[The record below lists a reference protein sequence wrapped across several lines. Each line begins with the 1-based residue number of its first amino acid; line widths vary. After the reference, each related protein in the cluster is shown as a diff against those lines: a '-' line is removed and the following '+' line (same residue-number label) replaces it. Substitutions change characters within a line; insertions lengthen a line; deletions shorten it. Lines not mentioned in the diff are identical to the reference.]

1 MKCPRCGEVVVDGK
15 TECPVCFFKVEA
27 SIKETPP
34 PPPSTNLKSCVD
46 CGGTISKDALECPH
60 CGLSFW
66 NQSRLIRCSACGR
79 PVSKSSASCVHCG
92 QKMGIVT
99 ASGLLHVILCF
110 VLTGGLFL
118 ILAGLTEVSF
128 ILSIIV
134 GICALFLVLLA
145 K

>member
-1 MKCPRCGEVVVDGK
+1 
-15 TECPVCFFKVEA
+15 
-27 SIKETPP
+27 
-34 PPPSTNLKSCVD
+34 
-46 CGGTISKDALECPH
+46 
-60 CGLSFW
+60 
-66 NQSRLIRCSACGR
+66 
-79 PVSKSSASCVHCG
+79 
-92 QKMGIVT
+92 MGIVT